1 MRIFFTVV
9 LPYMEHTAGNSWPLR
24 KGLKY
29 FNRTTNKQLV
39 HAGYVAKTCVAY
51 CIFSYIL
58 AFDFGGIEQASGWLR
73 GVTFYAVSQSDSIS
87 QKLAIVISLL

>member
-1 MRIFFTVV
+1 MSFLIWSTQQ
-9 LPYMEHTAGNSWPLR
+9 EIAGHRLLLR

-29 FNRTTNKQLV
+29 FNRTTNKKLV